1 MLISN
6 ETTVAQIVLHKLYL
20 KQQIEVPLILWT
32 TKTNLG
38 KFTGLGYTV
47 KTLCHVV
54 AFFTFLTKEANF

>member
-20 KQQIEVPLILWT
+20 KQQVEVPLILWT

-38 KFTGLGYTV
+38 KFTGLG
-47 KTLCHVV
+47 
-54 AFFTFLTKEANF
+54 